1 MRAFLI
7 IKKEL
12 LEKNLTVQSIYMR
25 IFTLISEPSS
35 LILYVHFKKIYKKYF
50 VIKINILYNTNKESW

>member
-35 LILYVHFKKIYKKYF
+35 LILYVNLVKIYKKYF